1 MALEKAQPTD
11 AHLHVLQLLSAN
23 PISDRAEYLLISP
36 SSIGAT
42 LRYQANYVGQVC
54 QQLAEY
60 DLIEKADREGTY
72 YRITW
77 RGRAY
82 LEGEVEID
90 TEAEDTTDGD

>member
-11 AHLHVLQLLSAN
+11 AHLHTLQLLTAD
-23 PISDRAEYLLISP
+23 PVSDRAEQILISP

-42 LRYQANYVGQVC
+42 LRYQANYVGQIC
-54 QQLAEY
+54 QDLAENN
-60 DLIEKADREGTY
+60 LVEKADREGTY

-82 LEGEVEID
+82 LEGELEID
-90 TEAEDTTDGD
+90 PAAEDISDGN